1 MKKLINLLKGFLQKG
16 PSEVEQRNAAFFEE
30 KLRSMK
36 VELVSEKSECCKTP
50 KAEEAKVNPKPP
62 VKKPVAKKPAKL
74 DQVKA
79 DAERM
84 QKKPVAKKPAPKK
97 PKAE

>member
-16 PSEVEQRNAAFFEE
+16 QPVLEKNNPYFEE

-36 VELVSEKSECCKTP
+36 VELISEKSECCKTP
-50 KAEEAKVNPKPP
+50 KAELNKPMHPKPKTP
-62 VKKPVAKKPAKL
+62 KL

-84 QKKPVAKKPAPKK
+84 QKKPVTKKPAPKK